1 MENRNEVLT
10 ISILFCV
17 AAFLFIISLASIIYG
32 KQIKRTRQSKNNPNE
47 WLLYNLSN
55 KLYSAIFGKS
65 DPDKIAMKL
74 GVKLEEYYKNC
85 LIIDTVPCIERL
97 IVEFI
102 SGIFLFSVSVILG
115 ILINP
120 IILIMGGLFSLYLC
134 VYRTME
140 VKTKAEKRKIQIR
153 KELPQYLE
161 LLSTEL
167 QVGINIDK
175 AIILLSEKY
184 NCLLS
189 EEFLKSLN
197 DVKLGRVGG
206 WQLALERV
214 ATKYEC
220 DILTDFVLN
229 VITAFNKGVSIT
241 NSVAMKTKDIKQKY
255 LLDLKEEAGRTENT
269 ILLPIAILQFIPVIV
284 FVLIPSLVMITIM

>member
-1 MENRNEVLT
+1 MVNRNEVLT
-10 ISILFCV
+10 ISILFGV
-17 AAFLFIISLASIIYG
+17 SAFLFIVSLASIIYS
-32 KQIKRTRQSKNNPNE
+32 KRIKRMRQSKNNPNE
-47 WLLYNLSN
+47 WLLYNLSY

-65 DPDKIAMKL
+65 DPDKVAMKI

-85 LIIDTVPCIERL
+85 LIIDTVPCVERL
-97 IVEFI
+97 IIESI
-102 SGIFLFSVSVILG
+102 SGIFLFSISVILG

-120 IILIMGGLFSLYLC
+120 IILIIGGLFSLYLC
-134 VYRTME
+134 VNRTTE
-140 VKTKAEKRKIQIR
+140 AKNKAEKKKSQIK

-167 QVGINIDK
+167 QVGINIDR
-175 AIILLSEKY
+175 AIVLLSEKY

-197 DVKLGRVGG
+197 DVKLGMAGG

-214 ATKYEC
+214 AAKYEC

-241 NSVAMKTKDIKQKY
+241 NSVEMKTKDIKQKY

-269 ILLPIAILQFIPVIV
+269 ILFPIAILQFVPVIV
-284 FVLIPSLVMITIM
+284 FVLIPSLIMISIM